1 MADGRLNPV
10 VRHLR
15 HLAGLAADEGLPD
28 APLLQ
33 RYAVHRDE
41 HAFAV
46 LVRRHAPLVWRVCGR
61 VLGHAQDAEDA
72 VQATFLVLARKAGS
86 IRKPG
91 SLASWL
97 HGVAYRIA
105 RRAQAEAERRRAH
118 ERQAARVSVAD
129 PGREA
134 AWREL
139 GRILEEEVNALAEK
153 YRLPL
158 LLCYWEGKSHEEAA
172 RQLGW
177 PGGTLKTRLARGRQ
191 LLQGRLTRRG
201 VALPA
206 GGVAFLL

>member
-1 MADGRLNPV
+1 MTDGRLNPV
-10 VRHLR
+10 VRHIR

-28 APLLQ
+28 GPLLQ

-41 HAFAV
+41 RAFAA

-72 VQATFLVLARKAGS
+72 VQTTFLVLARNAGS

-105 RRAQAEAERRRAH
+105 RRARADAERRRSH
-118 ERQAARVSVAD
+118 EREAARMPVSD
-129 PGREA
+129 PSHEA

-139 GRILEEEVNALAEK
+139 GQFLE
-153 YRLPL
+153 
-158 LLCYWEGKSHEEAA
+158 
-172 RQLGW
+172 
-177 PGGTLKTRLARGRQ
+177 
-191 LLQGRLTRRG
+191 
-201 VALPA
+201 
-206 GGVAFLL
+206 